1 MYCDKTEV
9 PAAAAQAK
17 LALLTMYGC
26 LIFRPTV
33 PLVSPVQHVYPCS
46 EMRHCKHRHHRAWR
60 CGTRQQVYQHTFLS
74 SSSPPRKVDAAHRKC
89 WTSAQE
95 LYNTTGVKAGLQV
108 QGLPERYRHKQRY
121 SVLTCV
127 RGKSQQLSNVV
138 SSSGSQATC

>member
-33 PLVSPVQHVYPCS
+33 PLVSSVQHVYPCS
-46 EMRHCKHRHHRAWR
+46 ETRHCKHRHHRAWR
-60 CGTRQQVYQHTFLS
+60 CGTRQQVYQHTFLR

-127 RGKSQQLSNVV
+127 RGKSQQLSN
-138 SSSGSQATC
+138 SFGSQATF